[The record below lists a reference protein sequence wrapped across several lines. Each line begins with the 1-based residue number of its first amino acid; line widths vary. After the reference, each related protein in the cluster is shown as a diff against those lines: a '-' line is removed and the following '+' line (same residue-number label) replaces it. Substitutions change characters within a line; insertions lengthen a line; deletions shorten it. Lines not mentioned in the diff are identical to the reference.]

1 MDWELRMDIKSI
13 FDEALSRGEK
23 IKSEVVGE
31 ILNSKTFQDIISN
44 KNFIKAVSTVIQTK
58 DEVKRAI
65 SSQVKHI
72 FQVMDVPSKDELLN
86 VAKKLSHMEKV
97 IEKIGRSRIAVSIL
111 PRLGMSQPAI
121 KRATLGSAATLKKV
135 SGTKARK
142 STRSK
147 QKHRTAAK
155 RKS

>member
-1 MDWELRMDIKSI
+1 MDIKSI
-13 FDEALSRGEK
+13 FDEAISRGEK
-23 IKSEVVGE
+23 FKSEVVGE

-58 DEVKRAI
+58 DEVKRVI
-65 SSQVKHI
+65 STQVKHI
-72 FQVMDVPSKDELLN
+72 FEVMDVPSKDELLN

-111 PRLGMSQPAI
+111 PRLGATQPAI
-121 KRATLGSAATLKKV
+121 KRATMGTSSTLKKV
-135 SGTKARK
+135 GGVARK
-142 STRSK
+142 STRTK

-155 RKS
+155 RRS